1 MNENKLALVVGMAR
15 SGVAAALLLAEKG
28 YTLRLADQK
37 GKEQLAQALEPLKG
51 VKGVEYRLGEPA
63 QDLLEGVELVVI
75 SPGVPITHPVVK
87 GAQAAGIPCIGEL
100 ELASRWA
107 KGRLVAITG
116 TNGKTTTSTLTAQI
130 FQNAGKLTH
139 LVGNIGLPYA
149 SVALETREE
158 DVTVCEVSSFQL
170 ESIRQFRPDY
180 SAILNI
186 TPDHL
191 NRHGTMAEY
200 IRLKGRIFENQ
211 RGDQPVALNYDDP
224 ILRDMAAAAPC
235 RVVWF
240 SRTGRPPQGAFVQ
253 DGMIVYGQAGQA
265 RPVCPADQVRI
276 PGPHNLEN
284 ALAATALAM
293 EAGVPAPVIRHTLRT
308 FKGVEHRLETVRQ
321 LDGVTYINDSK
332 GTNVDS
338 TLKAIASMTVPTVMI
353 AGGSSKQVDMLPLAQ
368 ALVGS
373 QVFHVVLCGATSQ
386 EIAQAL
392 DRAGYRDY
400 SMAGMDFEKAVHMAR
415 SLAAPG
421 GNVLLSPACASFDL
435 FKDYEQRGDTFKAIV
450 GALKSGAP
458 D

>member
-1 MNENKLALVVGMAR
+1 MDKKLALVVGMAR
-15 SGVAAALLLAEKG
+15 SGVAAALLLAEEG
-28 YTLRLADQK
+28 YALRVADQK
-37 GKEQLAQALEPLKG
+37 GKEQLGQALEPLEGLEG
-51 VKGVEYRLGEPA
+51 VDYRLGQRPPEELVA
-63 QDLLEGVELVVI
+63 GAELVVI
-75 SPGVPITHPVVK
+75 SPGVPIGHPVVRAAK
-87 GAQAAGIPCIGEL
+87 AAGIACIGEL
-100 ELASRWA
+100 ELSYRYA
-107 KGRLVAITG
+107 KGRLAAITG

-170 ESIRQFRPDY
+170 ESIEHFCPDF

-211 RGDQPVALNYDDP
+211 RGEQPVVLNYGDP
-224 ILRDMAAAAPC
+224 VLREMGACAPC

-240 SRTGRPPQGAFVQ
+240 SRVERPPQGAFVQ
-253 DGMIVYGQAGQA
+253 DGMIVYGQGEQV
-265 RPVCPADQVRI
+265 RTVCPADQVRI

-373 QVFHVVLCGATSQ
+373 QVFHVVLCGATAQ

-392 DRAGYRDY
+392 DRAGYAQY
-400 SMAGMDFEKAVHMAR
+400 SQAGMDFEKAVHMAR
-415 SLAAPG
+415 ALAVPG

-435 FKDYEQRGDTFKAIV
+435 FKDYEERGRTFKAIV
-450 GALKSGAP
+450 NALASSAAS
-458 D
+458 